1 MRKVFNIDVAVSKY
15 SSVIDAW
22 VLDMGQL
29 DLVLGIAWL
38 RTMEEVTID

>member
-1 MRKVFNIDVAVSKY
+1 MRKVSNIDVAVGKY
-15 SSVIDAW
+15 SSVIDTW

-38 RTMEEVTID
+38 RTLEKLTID